1 MNKKGTLFVISGPSG
16 VGKGTVC
23 EEVFKDKDALLLSLS
38 VSATTRPPR
47 PIDQEGI
54 TYFFKTREEFE
65 SMIEAGAFL
74 EWATYNGNYYG
85 TPLAPVEETL
95 NKGINVILEIEV
107 QGALKVKENLPSSVS
122 IFIAPPDLHTLHSRL
137 KGRATETKEEISR
150 RIAAAEWELKQQSHY
165 DYVIINDVLEDAVQ
179 SVKDIIQARSVVL

>member
-23 EEVFKDKDALLLSLS
+23 EELFKDKDALSLSLS
-38 VSATTRPPR
+38 VSATTRNPR
-47 PIDQEGI
+47 PIDQEGV

-65 SMIEAGAFL
+65 TMIEANAFL

-95 NKGINVILEIEV
+95 NAGTNVILEIEV
-107 QGALKVKENLPSSVS
+107 QGALQVKKNLPSAVS
-122 IFIAPPDLHTLHSRL
+122 IFIAPPDIQTLHNRL
-137 KGRATETKEEISR
+137 KGRATETEEEISR

-165 DYVIINDVLEDAVQ
+165 DYVIINDVLKDAVQ

>member
-23 EEVFKDKDALLLSLS
+23 EEVFKDKDALSLSLS
-38 VSATTRPPR
+38 VSATTRTPR
-47 PIDQEGI
+47 PIDQEGV
-54 TYFFKTREEFE
+54 TYFFKTQEEFE

-107 QGALKVKENLPSSVS
+107 QGALQVKKNLPSAVS
-122 IFIAPPDLHTLHSRL
+122 IFITPPDLHTLHSRL
-137 KGRATETKEEISR
+137 KGRATETEEEISR
-150 RIAAAEWELKQQSHY
+150 RIAAAEWELKQQNHY
-165 DYVIINDVLEDAVQ
+165 DYVIINDVLEDTVQ

>member
-23 EEVFKDKDALLLSLS
+23 EEVFKDKDALSLSLS
-38 VSATTRPPR
+38 VSATTRNPR
-47 PIDQEGI
+47 PIDQEGV

-107 QGALKVKENLPSSVS
+107 QGALKVKENLPSAVS

-137 KGRATETKEEISR
+137 KGRATETEEEISR

-165 DYVIINDVLEDAVQ
+165 DYVIINDVLENAVQ